1 MRAALALLLCAAT
14 AQAQP
19 LTTTAEKTDFRQ
31 TGRYDE
37 VQRLCREFQ
46 AKWPDNVTVETF
58 GTTPEGRPMLA
69 LKATQSKTKTPVIL
83 IQGGIHAGEI
93 DGKDA
98 GFMALRELLQQPGP
112 LQQCT
117 LVFVPVFNVDGHE
130 RFGKNNRPNQN
141 GPEEMGW
148 RVTSQNLNLNRDY
161 AKVDSPEMAAM
172 IGLLNKYDPILYVD
186 LHVTDGAQFQVDVAN
201 LFEPI
206 FAGAPELQPL
216 GQDLSLNLNA
226 HLKEQG
232 TIAVDFYPSFIDYG
246 NPASGFAQSAYPPR
260 FSTGYWPLSNRFAL
274 LVETHSW
281 KPYKERVAVTKAIIL
296 DLVETIAKN
305 GPQLEQAAHR
315 QDQVNLTS
323 RQVPLTYKNTDKTL
337 IIDFP
342 GYAYTRQPSE
352 ISGQEWIRYDPTTK
366 QVWKVPLKPEV
377 VPNLTVTAPQGYF
390 VPPSLKAKLDLHHI
404 RYTET
409 QEAITRPVE
418 VFRATQTEFA
428 KRPNE
433 GHQTVSLQGSWKP
446 ETQTL
451 PKGTLYV
458 PVNQPK
464 ARLVMALLEPQSPD
478 SFAAWGFFN
487 AHFEQKEYMED
498 YVAEEVAREMI
509 KRDPSLAR
517 ELKSLAEV
525 YRRHPSY
532 DQRFNLYPVMRGAL

>member
-37 VQRLCREFQ
+37 VQRLCQEFQ
-46 AKWPDNVTVETF
+46 QTWPDNVTVETF

-69 LKATQSKTKTPVIL
+69 IKATQSKTKTPVIL

-98 GFMALRELLQQPGP
+98 GFMALKELLQKPGP
-112 LQQCT
+112 LQHCT

-161 AKVDSPEMAAM
+161 AKADSPEMAAM

-216 GQDLSLNLNA
+216 GQDLSRNLNA

-232 TIAVDFYPSFIDYG
+232 TIAVDFYPSFVDYR

-305 GPQLEQAAHR
+305 GPQLEHAAHR

-337 IIDFP
+337 TIDFP

-377 VPNLTVTAPQGYF
+377 VPHLTVTAPQGYF

-409 QEAITRPVE
+409 QEALTRPVE

-433 GHQTVSLQGSWKP
+433 GHQTVALTGQWKP

-458 PVNQPK
+458 PLNQPK
-464 ARLVMALLEPQSPD
+464 ARLVVALLEPQSPD
-478 SFAAWGFFN
+478 SFASWGFFN

-517 ELKSLAEV
+517 ELKSLDEV